1 MCKYLFLTICL
12 LVCIAAEAQT
22 PDTVVNG
29 SKGSALKSKNDTV
42 VLKPFKPKAKVTKEQ
57 VFHPDS
63 NHSVRGARIRSM
75 ILPGWGQIY
84 NKHGLYWRLP
94 LLYTGLYFAIKN
106 LISNGGDY
114 NDFLK
119 ESEWRANGRQPAVDA
134 KGNAIA
140 DTKLPDGTTIPSGE
154 PLPFYG
160 GTQITNISDQSIYD
174 YKDQLRRNRDL
185 TIFGLVAIWGVNVI
199 DAYVEAKF
207 IHSYTMDNNLSF
219 KVTPQLIGQPTQ
231 PVFASNFNATFTPGL
246 KITFFLK

>member
-1 MCKYLFLTICL
+1 MCKYLFFTICL
-12 LVCIAAEAQT
+12 LVCIAAKAQT

-29 SKGSALKSKNDTV
+29 SKSSTLKSKNDTV
-42 VLKPFKPKAKVTKEQ
+42 VLKPFKPKTKITKEQ

-75 ILPGWGQIY
+75 VFPGWGQIY

-94 LLYTGLYFAIKN
+94 LLYGGLYFAIKN

-119 ESEWRANGRQPAVDA
+119 ESEWRANGRQ
-134 KGNAIA
+134 GN
-140 DTKLPDGTTIPSGE
+140 E
-154 PLPFYG
+154 PLPYYG
-160 GTQITNISDQSIYD
+160 GTYITNLPDQSIYD

>member
-1 MCKYLFLTICL
+1 MCKYLFFTIFL
-12 LVCIAAEAQT
+12 LVCIAAKAQT
-22 PDTVVNG
+22 PDTIVSRGKNN
-29 SKGSALKSKNDTV
+29 ALKPKNDTT
-42 VLKPFKPKAKVTKEQ
+42 VLKPFKPKTKVTKEQ

-75 ILPGWGQIY
+75 IIPGWGQIY

-94 LLYTGLYFAIKN
+94 LLYGGLYFAIQN

-119 ESEWRANGRQPAVDA
+119 ESQWRANGRQ
-134 KGNAIA
+134 GN
-140 DTKLPDGTTIPSGE
+140 E
-154 PLPFYG
+154 PLPIYQ
-160 GTQITNISDQSIYD
+160 GTSITNISDQTIYD

-185 TIFGLVAIWGVNVI
+185 TIFGLVAIWGINVI

-219 KVTPQLIGQPTQ
+219 KVTPQLMGQPTQ